1 MKSETTAHW
10 VELLNKNGV
19 PSGPIYNIDE
29 AFEDPQVK
37 HLGMAQEVTGH
48 ARGTIELVGQP
59 VRLSRTPTSMALPP
73 PEYGEHTDEVLTELG
88 MSEAE
93 IAELRTANVI

>member
-1 MKSETTAHW
+1 MKTETTAHW
-10 VELLNKNGV
+10 VDLLNKNGV

-37 HLGMAQEVTGH
+37 HLGMAQKVTGH
-48 ARGTIELVGQP
+48 VRGDMELVGQP

-73 PEYGEHTDEVLTELG
+73 PEYGEHTDEILTELG
-88 MSEAE
+88 MGEEE
-93 IAELRTANVI
+93 IAKLRADNVI